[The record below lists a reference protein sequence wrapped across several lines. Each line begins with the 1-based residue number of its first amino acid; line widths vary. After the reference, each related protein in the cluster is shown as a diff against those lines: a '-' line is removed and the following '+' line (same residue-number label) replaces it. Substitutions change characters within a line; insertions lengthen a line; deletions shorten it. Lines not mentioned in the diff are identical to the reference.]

1 MYLKKKTQELEKF
14 KFVLDYKIKE
24 LRRDIAPREM
34 EIVTLR
40 QRTNS
45 MDKELRKYNDLNAS
59 LGFMVDD
66 LRTRQETL
74 QEVIKR
80 HRDIIR
86 DNESYIS
93 GFKNAV
99 YWVVQYIDDYEQLK
113 RVVNNSLYRYI

>member
-1 MYLKKKTQELEKF
+1 
-14 KFVLDYKIKE
+14 
-24 LRRDIAPREM
+24 
-34 EIVTLR
+34 
-40 QRTNS
+40 

-86 DNESYIS
+86 NNESYIS

-113 RVVNNSLYRYI
+113 RVVNNSLWKYI